1 VSAPVFVIGPDQLR
15 ESSVV
20 LDGAEARHAAT
31 VRRMRVGEPIV
42 VTDGQGRAAVGVVS
56 AVSRDRVVVGVER
69 RLERPAPKPRLV
81 VVQAIPKGERA
92 DRAVELMTE
101 VGVDEIVPFTAQR
114 CVARWSADRVDSS
127 LARWRTT
134 AREAAKQSRR
144 WWFPEVGRPVGLDA
158 LAERVATSAL
168 ALVLH
173 EAGEGSAGSVSAASV
188 SAASV
193 SAASVSIGSVPVPNS
208 GDVLLVVGPEGGLTD
223 DEVDRLVVAG
233 ATVARLGPTVLRT
246 STAGAAAAVSILSRT
261 PRWDVGAVG
270 SAEEE

>member
-1 VSAPVFVIGPDQLR
+1 MSAPVFVIGPDQLR

-173 EAGEGSAGSVSAASV
+173 EAGEGSAGSVP
-188 SAASV
+188 AASV

>member
-173 EAGEGSAGSVSAASV
+173 EAGEGSAGSVP
-188 SAASV
+188 AASV
-193 SAASVSIGSVPVPNS
+193 SAASVSIGSVPVPDS